1 MTDGPYDY
9 GAQLDDQAHAEAS
22 SALAGVNGV
31 SPQSGADAI
40 QNGPVVGVPPSVAM
54 RTPEEINT
62 QSQQQRDQDVLRQ
75 SPPVRNFVARAD
87 PAHVAA
93 AQDSLPHLAGNAD
106 MIHTMYPNGIATPFH
121 DIAASFGDQWGA
133 IQDLAQKMPLLGNMI
148 ASSPQIAGALELGVG
163 AQSVISGQFTMA
175 GRVAAALGT
184 PAGVFDIYRGT
195 GANGKPIYT
204 RPSVEESTAYSAGI
218 LGILS
223 GVAGGEKGVTE
234 LPESKFVPGGP
245 PHITPEGPVHGPSGF
260 VHDEQ
265 GLNAAFPSVRAAGQF
280 VAEHGEADNS
290 AYNYIL
296 NPDQSISLQRRNI
309 VPPAE
314 GVPPVGAHPA
324 VDNIRFLIAQADEQH
339 IANIQDN
346 LAANPLT
353 ESSPLTMEEFL
364 KQQTSGNV
372 TVDPERI
379 SELNAEG
386 HDPFPEMRGEVQR
399 AVLDGTD
406 LEVPVSRYLTATAG
420 QPFAEALNKA
430 TVFRDGGV
438 SVDDAKNAPPALSLS
453 QVGEQRGENTLNRI
467 LQDAQDVQVPFITG
481 DPVEDARL
489 WEVGLRERGLSE
501 DKIASL
507 KEVAFPGGMAGVQR
521 TGGVS
526 AQRAGEEP
534 FTPMEE
540 DKVRALVAAHT
551 KAAQDAL
558 KASYLSPLFTDAE
571 ALGMTPAQ
579 FAAYSQKIGEIH
591 SNVVNRMQER
601 AYGQVRR
608 ERSPE
613 WKAEVASNIEKLTP
627 QIEALP
633 IIRAARQLST
643 PGFKLDR
650 DLTTS
655 FFPHSAARLD
665 KSVLKNGGNH
675 PDDAADLLGYP
686 SGGQL
691 VSDLADMH
699 EAMRASGARNLNEY
713 VALQARGGVEAAAMD
728 RLGHDMSPES
738 IQRAA
743 MELVNGPA
751 RTDLL
756 SEELQLLGAAPHD
769 IISLES
775 YARERFEG
783 LPVRRALN
791 SEKLEAA
798 VYKHGGRTQNALQAG
813 DIIKAFKSKQRQFI
827 QHLMAQQSC
836 PFIKEYAK
844 ASRVIASIAK
854 KPVVRGMD
862 QTYRNQLRG
871 IVEALG
877 VPVRTKKFISVQ
889 ESLRGKT
896 LEQFIAERNLQGL
909 RPPYVPLPSPALS
922 AGGLERGTVEAF
934 RGYRDMIL
942 GLSDL
947 GRQEKAVFLA
957 GERME
962 MDKLV
967 EDIKS
972 NADAI
977 GRRVNAGDL
986 HTQQGKR
993 ANQPSL
999 MSRIT
1004 DSNLDT
1010 AGLRRTAQAAV
1021 LRGENILFW
1030 LDRGKNGP
1038 LMRAI
1043 NTPLQAGDH
1052 YKSTMIQKFSEGF
1065 KAFTKAQ
1072 PKDWVKTLGTKIN
1085 VPELTFGVGVDGET
1099 VRWLQ
1104 YRSQAIMA
1112 ARYLGERSALDKL
1125 LEGFGWDEAT
1135 FRAALDRVLTKA
1147 DWDYVQ
1153 HTWDMHEQL
1162 VPAMDDLYRAESGL
1176 PFAKE
1181 SRIEVPTLHG
1191 TYPGGH
1197 VHVDYDWGAF
1207 GETTD
1212 EVGNPI
1218 EKKDPNALGDSD
1230 LFGPHYRTATP
1241 PNGYTLKRTQFSAPV
1256 NLDHN
1261 ILPREYEAVIH
1272 DLAYRSALIQAAKV
1286 MRQPGVQQAFRE
1298 VLGPEYTGAINQ
1310 MLMSTARQASYDQQQ
1325 LKAFAALAR
1334 GFRKRFTMVQIGYNL
1349 ATIIKHG
1356 GIAAFH
1362 IAGEVGIPQFMVAQK
1377 DIMSNDFW
1385 HDFVYDNSGEVRN
1398 AQHNLDRDVREAL
1411 GDIYRKQ
1418 GFIANY
1424 QYHAFTMFS
1433 VVKQWEAQATWLA
1446 KYRQLT
1452 ANGLEEADAM
1462 ALSDKAVRDT
1472 QGSGSPVNLPML
1484 WQGGG
1489 SMWEEIGK
1497 LTNMFTGFENTATN
1511 RMWLASR
1518 ESNAY
1523 HDHGWAGGRRDF
1535 NRMWAVGLSFILGPA
1550 LYATLFDAV
1559 TGGRGKHVVQSFVG
1573 NAVKGLLGGSIPM
1586 GNTVAAIPEAL
1597 TSRGHDLGGDPLLEA
1612 GKGAIQ
1618 TTVNLWD
1625 AAHGRLGHVED
1636 RWVQHLVETAGY
1648 LTNKPVKPI
1657 AKGAQYFWDLSHNH
1671 VQNAQPVEI
1680 TRGLIFGPTPEQA
1693 RK

>member
-9 GAQLDDQAHAEAS
+9 GAQLDDQAHAQAS

-40 QNGPVVGVPPSVAM
+40 QNGPVVGVPPSIAM
-54 RTPEEINT
+54 RTPEQINV
-62 QSQQQRDQDVLRQ
+62 QSQQQRDQDILRQ
-75 SPPVRNFVARAD
+75 SPPVRNFVATAD

-93 AQDSLPHLAGNAD
+93 ARDVLPHLAANAGLLQ
-106 MIHTMYPNGIATPFH
+106 TMFPNGAATPFH
-121 DIAASFGDQWGA
+121 DIAGALGSAWGSLQRGVQTGA
-133 IQDLAQKMPLLGNMI
+133 VGAVPTG
-148 ASSPQIAGALELGVG
+148 AAGAL
-163 AQSVISGQFTMA
+163 AFSVLTSPL
-175 GRVAAALGT
+175 AALVEPLVRGVASEPGPQSSAPLFPWKRARLLTTPEEKQQQVRNMLNLAGMVAGPESVGT
-184 PAGVFDIYRGT
+184 VSAAGEAGVKLG
-195 GANGKPIYT
+195 GA
-204 RPSVEESTAYSAGI
+204 
-218 LGILS
+218 
-223 GVAGGEKGVTE
+223 
-234 LPESKFVPGGP
+234 
-245 PHITPEGPVHGPSGF
+245 PHITPEGPAHGPTGF
-260 VHDEQ
+260 VQDTEGNQATFANIREAGKFSATHGTQD
-265 GLNAAFPSVRAAGQF
+265 NAVYSYIQN
-280 VAEHGEADNS
+280 ADNS
-290 AYNYIL
+290 V
-296 NPDQSISLQRRNI
+296 SLQLRPV
-309 VPPAE
+309 VPSVE
-314 GVPPVGAHPA
+314 GVPPVGAHPGVDGARA
-324 VDNIRFLIAQADEQH
+324 VVAQMDADH
-339 IANIQDN
+339 IASVQDN

-353 ESSPLTMEEFL
+353 ERSPQTMEAFL
-364 KQQTSGNV
+364 GQQVSGNV

-379 SELNAEG
+379 TELNAQG
-386 HDPFPEMRGEVQR
+386 HDPFPELHGEVQR

-406 LEVPVSRYLTATAG
+406 VEVPVSRYLTATAG

-438 SVDDAKNAPPALSLS
+438 SVDDAKNAP
-453 QVGEQRGENTLNRI
+453 T
-467 LQDAQDVQVPFITG
+467 AQGPESETG
-481 DPVEDARL
+481 VVNA
-489 WEVGLRERGLSE
+489 
-501 DKIASL
+501 
-507 KEVAFPGGMAGVQR
+507 
-521 TGGVS
+521 GGVS

-540 DKVRALVAAHT
+540 EKVKALVVAHT

-579 FAAYSQKIGEIH
+579 FAAYSQKIGDIH
-591 SNVVNRMQER
+591 SSVVNRMQER
-601 AYGQVRR
+601 AYNQVRR

-613 WKAEVASNIEKLTP
+613 WKVKVASNIEKLTP

-650 DLTTS
+650 DLTTA

-699 EAMRASGARNLNEY
+699 EAMRAAGAKNLNEY
-713 VALQARGGVEAAAMD
+713 VALQARGGAEAAALD

-751 RTDLL
+751 RTELM
-756 SEELQLLGAAPHD
+756 STELQALGAGPHD
-769 IISLES
+769 VVALES
-775 YARERFEG
+775 YARSRFEG
-783 LPVRRALN
+783 LSVRRALN
-791 SEKLEAA
+791 SRALEAS
-798 VYKHGGRTQNALQAG
+798 VYKHGVRAEKALLKG
-813 DIIKAFKSKQRQFI
+813 DIPSAFLSKQRQFV
-827 QHLMAQQSC
+827 QHLMAQQSY
-836 PFIKEYAK
+836 PFTKEYTK

-896 LEQFIAERNLQGL
+896 LEQFIVERNLQGL

-947 GRQEKAVFLA
+947 GRQEKAVFLS
-957 GERME
+957 GERMM
-962 MDKLV
+962 MDQLV

-1030 LDRGKNGP
+1030 LDRQTNGP

-1052 YKSTMIQKFSEGF
+1052 YKSTMIQKFSDGF
-1065 KAFTKAQ
+1065 KAFTKSQ

-1085 VPELTFGVGVDGET
+1085 VPELTFGVGADGEP
-1099 VRWLQ
+1099 VKWLQ

-1135 FRAALDRVLTKA
+1135 FRGALDRVLTKP

-1181 SRIEVPTLHG
+1181 PRIEVPTPHG

-1230 LFGPHYRTATP
+1230 LFGPNYRTATP
-1241 PNGYTLKRTQFSAPV
+1241 PNSYTLKRTQFSAPV

-1362 IAGEVGIPQFMVAQK
+1362 IAGEVGIPQFMVAQR
-1377 DIMSNDFW
+1377 DIMSHDFW

-1452 ANGLEEADAM
+1452 ANGLEDADAM

-1489 SMWEEIGK
+1489 PMWEEIGK
-1497 LTNMFTGFENTATN
+1497 LTNMFTGFENTSTN

-1523 HDHGWAGGRRDF
+1523 RDHGWAGGRRDF

-1550 LYATLFDAV
+1550 LYTTLFDAV
-1559 TGGRGKHVVQSFVG
+1559 TGGRGKHIVQSFVG

-1625 AAHGRLGHVED
+1625 AAHGRASRVED
-1636 RWVQHLVETAGY
+1636 RWVQHAIETAGY